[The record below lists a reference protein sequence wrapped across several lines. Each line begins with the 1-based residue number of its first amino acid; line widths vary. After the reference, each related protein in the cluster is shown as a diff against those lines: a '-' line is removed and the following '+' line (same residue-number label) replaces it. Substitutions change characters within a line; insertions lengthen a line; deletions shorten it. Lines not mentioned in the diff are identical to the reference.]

1 MYYIKRKEK
10 WCQYFLDVLFMPFT
24 QSEFRLWHF
33 LLRNMG
39 QKYVDK
45 KENLSLLKPKSIQSR
60 LHSYPDVHSFR
71 WKFKVNVMTTSLEH
85 RQQQNEKH
93 LQDQGKQEYQPQHQ
107 QQQQIKEEYWICFFF
122 HIRQALHHCIKLYEL
137 FICPENN
144 VKPFLRIFYPF
155 ISRSNLLMKNSK
167 FNDKKADR
175 WSILCEKSN
184 LR

>member
-1 MYYIKRKEK
+1 MMSILSWRSFYALYTIWISSFDIFCWEICKQKRR
-10 WCQYFLDVLFMPFT
+10 PF
-24 QSEFRLWHF
+24 
-33 LLRNMG
+33 
-39 QKYVDK
+39 
-45 KENLSLLKPKSIQSR
+45 LLKPKSIQSR

-122 HIRQALHHCIKLYEL
+122 HIRQALHHCIKHYEL